1 MSELN
6 IVDLIGRRIDLE
18 PQGYGKYL
26 GICPFHKKER
36 NSSHFIL
43 ETPTMLVDKE
53 KKTFY
58 CFECKEKGDV
68 KDFLNKFES

>member
-6 IVDLIGRRIDLE
+6 IVDVIGRRIDLE

-26 GICPFHKKER
+26 GICPFHKKKT

-53 KKTFY
+53 
-58 CFECKEKGDV
+58 EKHFIALNV
-68 KDFLNKFES
+68 KRKGM